1 MKRMIDNAEHLEKMS
16 EIVIYEP
23 ETNSIEIGNNVEIE
37 GTFKQSLP
45 NYTKPF
51 EFATSN
57 PIFEVTNVYNRFIV
71 INNILHIIANI
82 KITNTSNEAQTFDR
96 VPTAYVVTNDNQD
109 IYNNVYDIEGNT
121 IGNAPNLKAVFIAGD
136 QAILLKGGTNVNA
149 IRSVEQNY
157 YIVAYNSD
165 SPMNKAINV
174 FFEKNNGTT
183 DVTLEA
189 GQSIYLSGRIALS
202 LM

>member
-1 MKRMIDNAEHLEKMS
+1 MRRMIDNAERLEKIS

-23 ETNSIEIGNNVEIE
+23 ETNSVEIE
-37 GTFKQSLP
+37 GSFKQSLP

-51 EFATSN
+51 EFVTSN
-57 PIFEVTNVYNRFIV
+57 PIFKVTNVYNRFIV

-96 VPTAYVVTNDNQD
+96 VPSAYVATTDIQD
-109 IYNNVYDIEGNT
+109 IYNHVFDIEGNAV
-121 IGNAPNLKAVFIAGD
+121 GNATKDNVFIAGD
-136 QAILLKGGTNVNA
+136 QAILLKGGTNTTA

-157 YIVAYNSD
+157 YIIVYNSD
-165 SPMNKAINV
+165 SPTNKIINIY
-174 FFEKNNGTT
+174 FEKNNSTT

-189 GQSIYLSGRIALS
+189 GQSLYLSGRVALS